1 MPGAYRDARL
11 TLAPLPRF
19 GTSTSP
25 SDQSAVTL
33 VGAVMIGLTAAVLLT
48 VCLNLAAML
57 LARGRARRRELA
69 IRMALGSG
77 RARLVRQLL
86 IEGLVLSL
94 AGGGLGAIAAGVR
107 HLGAAARVRGETA
120 GGHRARRPAIAD
132 RGQR

>member
-1 MPGAYRDARL
+1 
-11 TLAPLPRF
+11 
-19 GTSTSP
+19 
-25 SDQSAVTL
+25 
-33 VGAVMIGLTAAVLLT
+33 MIGLTAAVLLT

-94 AGGGLGAIAAGVR
+94 AGGGLGAIAAVYAVSV
-107 HLGAAARVRGETA
+107 LQLAFAAKLPVAIV
-120 GGHRARRPAIAD
+120 ARRPAIAD